1 MLLEKMIRMGELYD
15 FYGQLLTPRQ
25 QEFMDLYYREDLSL
39 GEIAE
44 RFEISR
50 QAVYDNLRRSEKLLE
65 EYEEKLQLLA
75 RTTELKGGILQ
86 IKLMV
91 EGLHCD
97 PDQQQAILAV
107 IDQLFDR

>member
-1 MLLEKMIRMGELYD
+1 MGELYD
-15 FYGQLLTPRQ
+15 FYGQLLTERQ

-65 EYEEKLQLLA
+65 EYEEKLQLLS
-75 RTTELKGGILQ
+75 RTKEMKAGIQQVKERIISLD
-86 IKLMV
+86 
-91 EGLHCD
+91 CAD
-97 PDQQQAILAV
+97 DQRKEILE
-107 IDQLFDR
+107 IIEYFLDR